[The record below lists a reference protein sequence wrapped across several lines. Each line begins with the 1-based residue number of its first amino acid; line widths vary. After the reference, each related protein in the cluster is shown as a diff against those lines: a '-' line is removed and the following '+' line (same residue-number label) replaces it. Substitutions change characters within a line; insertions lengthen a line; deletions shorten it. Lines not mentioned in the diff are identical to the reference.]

1 MKKGSLIAPLFFLA
15 LAFACLGSRLGA
27 VALWASAALAL
38 AIVFWA
44 ANADRGLLSSL
55 SLPVLGYGVLVAL
68 NTLLLSPVYTPAGL
82 YLPALLI
89 LAFLVA
95 RALGA
100 YEGRAAALATL
111 IAGAIIVAWG
121 LIQFGLLGVAR
132 AQSFLETP
140 AIYAAVINLL
150 LVPALALVL
159 VGRRG
164 ALPLVVVPLA
174 AAIFAADSRGGYLA
188 LAAGL
193 GFTAVFAIR
202 AQLLKPR
209 ALGLALA
216 SVAAGWIIATALRT
230 SPSLQPEAAPTT
242 EARAESTLSRLELY
256 ALSWAAWRE
265 RPLTG
270 TGYLSYRYTLEQ
282 GRAQVP
288 SYGKT
293 SETWFVH
300 NDYLQTLQELGPIGL
315 AAFLGLALFPPLLAY
330 WRLPSVAIE
339 QRPIVV
345 AGAAAVSTMSV
356 HALVDFPFYVPIC
369 LLLYGA
375 WLGALDRR
383 LETIVRNPILQ
394 WRSSP
399 LLRVARAGA
408 LTLVVIALLRP
419 VAAEAAAEWGL
430 RKSAAGDGQIAAFWL
445 GTAQRI
451 EPKDWRYHWYA
462 GRFWDAQAMQSGRRE
477 AAMLAAEAFD
487 AGFEANPLEVKN
499 LLGKIS
505 VHRRHRQLLDEP
517 ADDVTLRKWL
527 AQALALAPMNPDVRR
542 EIAR

>member
-1 MKKGSLIAPLFFLA
+1 MIAPLFFLA

-27 VALWASAALAL
+27 VAPWAAAVLSL

-44 ANADRGLLSSL
+44 ANADRGLLSWL
-55 SLPVLGYGVLVAL
+55 SLPVLGYGVLAAL
-68 NTLLLSPVYTPAGL
+68 NTLLLSPAYTPAGL

-95 RALGA
+95 RALGD

-188 LAAGL
+188 LAAGMGL
-193 GFTAVFAIR
+193 AAVFTIR

-216 SVAAGWIIATALRT
+216 LVAAGWILATALSA
-230 SPSLQPEAAPTT
+230 SPSPRTEVASTT
-242 EARAESTLSRLELY
+242 GARAESTLSRLELY
-256 ALSWAAWRE
+256 TLSWAAWRE

-288 SYGKT
+288 SYGQT
-293 SETWFVH
+293 SQTWFVH
-300 NDYLQTLQELGPIGL
+300 NDYLQALQELGPIGL
-315 AAFLGLALFPPLLAY
+315 VAFLGLTLFPPLLAY
-330 WRLPSVAIE
+330 RRLPGVAIE

-383 LETIVRNPILQ
+383 LEVRDPILRRQ
-394 WRSSP
+394 P
-399 LLRVARAGA
+399 LLRIARAGA
-408 LTLVVIALLRP
+408 LTLVAVGLLRP
-419 VAAEAAAEWGL
+419 VAAEAAAQWGL
-430 RKSAAGDGQIAAFWL
+430 RKSATGEGQIAAFWL

-517 ADDVTLRKWL
+517 ADDFTLRKWL
-527 AQALALAPMNPDVRR
+527 AQALALAPLNPDVRR